1 MTEKAES
8 TTAEPLDINEIMEET
23 DIEMDAIE
31 KQYCC
36 DTEKRKRIEQLRE
49 ERALERELREFYD
62 D

>member
-1 MTEKAES
+1 MTEKED
-8 TTAEPLDINEIMEET
+8 TTVDSLDIDEVLEGTEIK
-23 DIEMDAIE
+23 MDAIE

-49 ERALERELREFYD
+49 ERELERELREFYD